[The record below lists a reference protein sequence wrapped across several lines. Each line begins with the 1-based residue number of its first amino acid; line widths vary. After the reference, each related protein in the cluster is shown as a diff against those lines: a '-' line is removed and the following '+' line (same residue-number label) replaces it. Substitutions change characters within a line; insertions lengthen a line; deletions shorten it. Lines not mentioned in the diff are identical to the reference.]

1 MDATDPA
8 AAVRSADPGASS
20 EVASDARAG
29 PRGLTAE
36 QVRVHRDRDGPNVI
50 PAARSE
56 PAALQLLRQMTHFFA
71 LTLWVAA
78 GMALVGGMPQ
88 LAVAIAVVVV
98 LNGVFAFVQEY
109 RAERAGARL
118 AELLPPRARVLRD
131 GAVVEVGADEL
142 VVEDVV
148 LLDAGDRVSADLEL
162 DRAVGV
168 AVDES
173 MLTGESV
180 TSRPEVGEVLRA
192 GTFVVEGVGRGRV
205 VATGGRTRLAEIAAL
220 TRSARRPTSPLA
232 RQLNRLVTIVA
243 VLAVT
248 TGCLAFGAALLLGVS
263 ATIGFLFAVGV
274 TVALVPEGLLPT
286 VTLSL
291 ARAAQLMAGRHALVR
306 RLESVE
312 TLGSATFVCTDK
324 TGTLTRNEM
333 NVVSVWTPRGPID
346 VAGEGY
352 GPEALCTGSLEALE
366 ASRVLARSA
375 VECVQGR
382 AVPAAAARDE
392 GPGPE
397 GAERWVARGDPME
410 AAVHALAMR
419 VGVGDAATVVVD
431 RAYPF
436 EPGLRRSAA
445 VSDGWLHVIG
455 APDSLLRDCRDVGD
469 AAAEVERLSV
479 QGLRVL
485 GVARRRLSGSDG
497 AERRDPA
504 GHQAALEHGLDLL
517 GLVALED
524 PPRAGVADAVAT
536 CRRAG
541 IRLMMITG
549 DHPGTAAAV
558 AREVGLMR
566 PGGTALTADRLPDD
580 PVALAELLDV
590 DGTVVARATP
600 EDKLRIADA
609 LQSRGHVVAMTGDG
623 VNDGPALRKADI
635 GVAMGASGT
644 EVAREAADVVLLDD
658 RFETIVAAIELG
670 RATWSNV
677 RRFLTYH
684 LTDNVAELTPFVL
697 WSLTAGHLPL
707 ALSVLQVLALDIGTD
722 LLPALALGA
731 EPASR
736 RVMTEPMRSGPLVDP
751 GLMRRALLVLG
762 PTEAAVE
769 MAAFVT
775 VLTLGGWAFGQ
786 SPPAPLLALAS
797 GAAFAAVVLG
807 QLGNAFAC
815 RSATRPV
822 GRHSLRGNRLL
833 LLAVGVELVF
843 LLVILGWPAVAGL
856 LGGASPPASGWVV
869 AALAVPA
876 VVVVDRLHKGVR
888 AAGRSRRASPG
899 TG

>member
-1 MDATDPA
+1 MDATDSGMPRG
-8 AAVRSADPGASS
+8 VADG
-20 EVASDARAG
+20 RATTESTG
-29 PRGLTAE
+29 PRGLTSE
-36 QVRVHRDRDGPNVI
+36 QVRAHRERDGPNVI

-56 PAALQLLRQMTHFFA
+56 PAVLQLLRQMVHFFA
-71 LTLWVAA
+71 LTLWVAS
-78 GMALVGGMPQ
+78 GLALVGGMPQ

-142 VVEDVV
+142 VVDDVV

-162 DRAVGV
+162 TRAVGV

-180 TSRPEVGEVLRA
+180 TAHPEVGEVLRA
-192 GTFVVEGVGRGRV
+192 GTFVVEGVGRGTV

-220 TRSARRPTSPLA
+220 TRSARRPASPLA

-243 VLAVT
+243 VLAVA

-263 ATIGFLFAVGV
+263 PTLGFLFAVGV

-333 NVVSVWTPRGPID
+333 NVVSVWTPMGSVE

-352 GPEALCTGSLEALE
+352 GPEAVCVGSSDAREA
-366 ASRVLARSA
+366 ARALARSA

-382 AVPAAAARDE
+382 AVRDGDGEAA
-392 GPGPE
+392 
-397 GAERWVARGDPME
+397 RWVARGDPME

-419 VGVGDAATVVVD
+419 LDVGEAASVVVD

-455 APDSLLRDCRDVGD
+455 APDSLLRDCRDPVGRGD
-469 AAAEVERLSV
+469 ADDALAEVERLSV
-479 QGLRVL
+479 LGLRVL
-485 GVARRRLSGSDG
+485 GVARRRLSDTDDPD
-497 AERRDPA
+497 RRDPT

-517 GLVALED
+517 GLIALED
-524 PPRAGVADAVAT
+524 PPRPGVADAVAT

-558 AREVGLMR
+558 GREVGLMR

-580 PVALAELLDV
+580 EAALAELLDV

-600 EDKLRIADA
+600 EDKLRIAVA

-623 VNDGPALRKADI
+623 VNDGPALRTADI

-707 ALSVLQVLALDIGTD
+707 ALSVLQILALDIGTD

-731 EPASR
+731 EPASP
-736 RVMTEPMRSGPLVDP
+736 RVMTEPMRSGPLVDL
-751 GLMRRALLVLG
+751 GLLRRALLVLG

-769 MAAFVT
+769 MAAFVG
-775 VLTLGGWAFGQ
+775 VLALGGWAFGQ
-786 SPPAPLLALAS
+786 SPPAHVLALAS

-807 QLGNAFAC
+807 QLANAFAC
-815 RSATRPV
+815 RSASRPV
-822 GRHSLRGNRLL
+822 GRHSLHGNRLL
-833 LLAVGVELVF
+833 LLAVAVELVF
-843 LLVILGWPAVAGL
+843 LVVILAWPSLAGL
-856 LGGASPPASGWVV
+856 LGGAWPPPVGWAV
-869 AALAVPA
+869 ALCAVPA
-876 VVVVDRLHKGVR
+876 VVLVDRAHKAVRR
-888 AAGRSRRASPG
+888 AARRRRLA